1 MNKLLF
7 GLVASAVLGI
17 AAPASAQVFI
27 GADSGGAGVQIGP
40 VGAGVGPRFSNDGY
54 YHRRGYDANAYYG
67 GTVAAP
73 AFSRIAQFSM
83 NHLQIPPSAATTATV
98 QPKVRKVPGAGARD

>member
-1 MNKLLF
+1 MNKLVF
-7 GLVASAVLGI
+7 GLVASAVLAT

-54 YHRRGYDANAYYG
+54 YHRRGYDANAYYVGDCRLVRSRVVTPG
-67 GTVAAP
+67 GHMVYRTRRVC
-73 AFSRIAQFSM
+73 
-83 NHLQIPPSAATTATV
+83 
-98 QPKVRKVPGAGARD
+98 D